1 MHDALTLVKA
11 KKSSSWRT
19 TFKLCVECWRRW
31 RVALISY
38 SWGGLWGK
46 NGCLILPGFCMHY
59 HCSTATKLNLIDE
72 MICWSHFIWKNPEA
86 SSAQC
91 QLCIYR
97 CLCNISPRNLEPCF
111 LQTLFFNYQFVL
123 LWAYDFDGYRI
134 TGVTECSKA
143 DWLSFQCGYMW
154 LQGSTLYKR
163 KLSLASKLIH
173 YCWCLKLSPNILHY
187 SISLRNMGNI
197 FEQISLRNI
206 SAEYFAQYL
215 SCVISSRNSLA

>member
-123 LWAYDFDGYRI
+123 LWAYDFDGWI

-143 DWLSFQCGYMW
+143 DGFHFNVAHVAARIT
-154 LQGSTLYKR
+154 LQEKTVV
-163 KLSLASKLIH
+163 
-173 YCWCLKLSPNILHY
+173 
-187 SISLRNMGNI
+187 SIQTDPLLLVPKI
-197 FEQISLRNI
+197 I
-206 SAEYFAQYL
+206 AQYL
-215 SCVISSRNSLA
+215 ALQYIIAQYG